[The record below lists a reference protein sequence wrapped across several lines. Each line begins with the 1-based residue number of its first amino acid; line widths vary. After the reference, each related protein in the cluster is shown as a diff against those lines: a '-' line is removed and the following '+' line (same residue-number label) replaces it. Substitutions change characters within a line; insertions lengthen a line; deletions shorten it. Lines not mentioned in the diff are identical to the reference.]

1 MLVRKLK
8 ALILG
13 AEIRCIRSRSTFP
26 GFFVPLGF
34 YPGFSYRATYHRCI
48 FCRFFLVSCYA
59 NFFTYVTAPALKF
72 FDYGYLYNT
81 FPVNRLLST
90 ILAHWCS
97 CIVNTVSQARSQC
110 ETSCKTM
117 LVNKPLVLS
126 VRGHHARVTHQ
137 IMLLVLSSAG
147 ARGAKGSN
155 EVANYEH

>member
-13 AEIRCIRSRSTFP
+13 AEIRCIRSRNTFP
-26 GFFVPLGF
+26 GFLSHLVFTPRFRIGQRITGV
-34 YPGFSYRATYHRCI
+34 FSVV
-48 FCRFFLVSCYA
+48 FPVSCYA

>member
-1 MLVRKLK
+1 MHSIEEYV
-8 ALILG
+8 
-13 AEIRCIRSRSTFP
+13 P

-72 FDYGYLYNT
+72 FDYAFLYNT
-81 FPVNRLLST
+81 FPVDRYISIYIFQASVTNIRTCTLMFMHCQYGFTS
-90 ILAHWCS
+90 CS
-97 CIVNTVSQARSQC
+97 Q
-110 ETSCKTM
+110 CKTM
-117 LVNKPLVLS
+117 LVNKALVLS
-126 VRGHHARVTHQ
+126 VRRHHVRVTHQ

-155 EVANYEH
+155 EGKKDLILRVF